1 MRGYTLEIIK
11 NYRYES
17 DGSTYWT
24 RDTAKEEAERVLK
37 ENGTADGVRI
47 VPFDTYPR
55 EVELILPETTQSPP
69 PETSLRKCNCC
80 GFLKACD
87 VVGQNIDG
95 TPVYFCGK
103 CQLPKPPPET

>member
-1 MRGYTLEIIK
+1 MGALHVGHISLIQ
-11 NYRYES
+11 
-17 DGSTYWT
+17 
-24 RDTAKEEAERVLK
+24 EAVKKTDFVVVSIFVNPTQFGPNE
-37 ENGTADGVRI
+37 D
-47 VPFDTYPR
+47 FDTYPR